1 MKADFFLNNPDL
13 YDPKA
18 GLAAERVRK
27 HIFERA
33 RAPIREHDEENK
45 KLREHQADS
54 FFMPRLGGSDGDLP
68 ETTREWKDN
77 GRNRYASMTQ
87 LQYDRLA
94 KWANGQFKTGDPEV
108 IYESFDVIPLK
119 DQPEALTRAA
129 LEWSVGVPL
138 YPGIEVYWGA
148 ELENKYNLGAKY
160 RFSDDVKPGDLGK
173 GLALPWQSDFFMCN
187 THWWPSIRPDNIVTE
202 EFFTN
207 TANHFQNNKS
217 IIALNLTERVR
228 WDRGLERDPYDS
240 DDSDEDSFDIK
251 GTSDMV
257 RKWSKLG
264 FITQEQAGSGDFP
277 FPVYVEKERHPNF

>member
-1 MKADFFLNNPDL
+1 
-13 YDPKA
+13 
-18 GLAAERVRK
+18 
-27 HIFERA
+27 
-33 RAPIREHDEENK
+33 
-45 KLREHQADS
+45 
-54 FFMPRLGGSDGDLP
+54 MPRLGGSDGDLP

-187 THWWPSIRPDNIVTE
+187 THWCVAI
-202 EFFTN
+202 
-207 TANHFQNNKS
+207 
-217 IIALNLTERVR
+217 
-228 WDRGLERDPYDS
+228 DS
-240 DDSDEDSFDIK
+240 
-251 GTSDMV
+251 T
-257 RKWSKLG
+257 
-264 FITQEQAGSGDFP
+264 
-277 FPVYVEKERHPNF
+277 